1 VVHSGITRKAQKI
14 YLTRSE
20 SRLYQSQKKTHRKYT
35 VTDALTDSPPIVDL
49 LVIGGGINGAGV
61 AADAAGRGLS
71 VMLVE
76 KGDLASGTSSWSTKL
91 IHGGLRYLEFYEFGL
106 VRKALLERDVLTKAA
121 SHIIRPLAF
130 NIPQLPLSR
139 PAWMLRAGLF
149 LYDFLAKSSVFE
161 HSRAIRFGSDSPL
174 RATITKGFEY
184 WDAQVDDSRLV
195 VLNAQQAAAHGA
207 DIRTYTECVALKEG
221 QAHWAVTLKDVMNGG
236 QQEVHARAVV
246 NAAGPWVARLLEK
259 LFAKKP
265 PLDTR
270 LVKGSHIVV
279 PRLHSG
285 DQAFMLQHS
294 DGRVI
299 FVIPYLE
306 DYSLIGTTEAEF
318 DGVLETVQIDE
329 DEIDYLIEVANS
341 YFKTQLS
348 RDDVISTYSGV
359 RPLIDE
365 EGKDA
370 TKVSRDY
377 HLEPHKSTVP
387 LLSIYGGK
395 VTTYRTLAE
404 DVMRALA
411 PTFPTMGAPWTKLA
425 PLPGGN
431 YSKLFGGT
439 NRECESG
446 RDAGASAQ
454 AIAETSAE
462 DEATLSALL
471 SAQAPWLQ
479 ASLLKRWLQTYGTET
494 QTLLG
499 DASAA
504 SDLGMHLGA
513 DLYSRE
519 VDYLI
524 AHEWARN
531 ADDILWRRT
540 KLGYLFDERAKA
552 ALDDYITNARGAVA
566 KGAK

>member
-1 VVHSGITRKAQKI
+1 M
-14 YLTRSE
+14 
-20 SRLYQSQKKTHRKYT
+20 
-35 VTDALTDSPPIVDL
+35 TDSPVVTDL

-71 VMLVE
+71 VMLIE

-106 VRKALLERDVLTKAA
+106 VHKALLERDVLTKAA
-121 SHIIRPLAF
+121 PHIIRPLAF
-130 NIPQLPLSR
+130 NIPQLPISR

-149 LYDFLAKSSVFE
+149 LYDFLAKSAIFK
-161 HSRAIRFGSDSPL
+161 HSRAIRFGNDSPL
-174 RATITKGFEY
+174 NGGITKGFEY

-195 VLNAQQAAAHGA
+195 VLNAQQAAEHGA
-207 DIRTYTECVALKEG
+207 DVRTYTECVALEEG
-221 QAHWAVTLKDVMNGG
+221 KGHWIVTLREASSGIEQV
-236 QQEVHARAVV
+236 VHAKAVV

-279 PRLHSG
+279 PRLHCG
-285 DQAFMLQHS
+285 DQAFMLQHT

-299 FVIPYLE
+299 FVIPYLD

-318 DGVLETVQIDE
+318 DGVLETVHIDE
-329 DEIDYLIEVANS
+329 DEIAYLIEVANG
-341 YFKTQLS
+341 YFKRQLS

-377 HLEPHKSTVP
+377 HLEPHKSAVP

-404 DVMRALA
+404 DVMKALA
-411 PTFPTMGAPWTKLA
+411 PTFPKMGAPWTKQA

-431 YSKLFGGT
+431 YSAQFGGK
-439 NRECESG
+439 NGELQSG
-446 RDAGASAQ
+446 RDAKA
-454 AIAETSAE
+454 SAE

-479 ASLLKRWLQTYGTET
+479 VSLLKRWLQTYGTET

-499 DASAA
+499 DASSA

-531 ADDILWRRT
+531 PDDILWRRT
-540 KLGYLFDERAKA
+540 KLGYLFDERGKA
-552 ALDDYITNARGAVA
+552 VLADYITTARAAAAQGA
-566 KGAK
+566 G

>member
-1 VVHSGITRKAQKI
+1 M
-14 YLTRSE
+14 
-20 SRLYQSQKKTHRKYT
+20 
-35 VTDALTDSPPIVDL
+35 TDSLTNSPHTVDL
-49 LVIGGGINGAGV
+49 LVIGGGINGVGV

-121 SHIIRPLAF
+121 PHIIRPLAF
-130 NIPQLPLSR
+130 NIPQLPISR

-149 LYDFLAKSSVFE
+149 LYDFLAKSSVFK
-161 HSRAIRFGSDSPL
+161 HSRAIRFGDDSPL
-174 RATITKGFEY
+174 NATITKGFEY

-195 VLNAQQAAAHGA
+195 VLNAQQAAGHGA
-207 DIRTYTECVALKEG
+207 DVRTYTECVALEEG
-221 QAHWAVTLKDVMNGG
+221 DGHWIVTLREASSGIE
-236 QQEVHARAVV
+236 QIVHAKAIV

-299 FVIPYLE
+299 FVIPYLD

-318 DGVLETVQIDE
+318 DGVLETVHIDE
-329 DEIDYLIEVANS
+329 DEIAYLIEVANG
-341 YFKTQLS
+341 YFKRQLS
-348 RDDVISTYSGV
+348 REDVISTYSGV

-377 HLEPHKSTVP
+377 HLEPHQSALP
-387 LLSIYGGK
+387 LISIYGGK

-411 PTFPTMGAPWTKLA
+411 PTFPKMGAPWTKLA

-431 YSKLFGGT
+431 YSALFDGKK
-439 NRECESG
+439 EELESVG
-446 RDAGASAQ
+446 EAKA
-454 AIAETSAE
+454 SAE
-462 DEATLSALL
+462 DEAALSALL

-479 ASLLKRWLQTYGTET
+479 ASLLKRWLQTYGTDT
-494 QTLLG
+494 QTLVG
-499 DASAA
+499 NASSA
-504 SDLGMHLGA
+504 SDLGIHLGA

-552 ALDDYITNARGAVA
+552 VLVDYITTARGAVTE
-566 KGAK
+566 GVD